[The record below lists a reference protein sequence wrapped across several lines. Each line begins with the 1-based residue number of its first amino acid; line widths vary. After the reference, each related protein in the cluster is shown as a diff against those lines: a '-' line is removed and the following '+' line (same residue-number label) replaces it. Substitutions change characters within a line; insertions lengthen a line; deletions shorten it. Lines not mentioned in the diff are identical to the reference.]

1 MEHVD
6 LALFVLRVAVGVT
19 MALHGWN
26 KVRNGIAGT
35 AKWFDSMGMKPGVLN
50 AWLAAGTEIGGGVLL
65 AVGLLTPFAG
75 ASIVGLMVVAGWTSH
90 RDKGFFVFRPGQG
103 WEYVFVLAVV
113 GFAVGAI
120 GAGQWSLDAAFGIV
134 EDGYVDGWWGALV
147 AGVLGVGG
155 GIAQMAVFYRPP
167 AKA

>member
-6 LALFVLRVAVGVT
+6 LALLVLRLALGVT

-35 AKWFDSMGMKPGVLN
+35 AGWFDSMGMKPGRLN
-50 AWLAAGTEIGGGVLL
+50 AWLAALTEIVGGL
-65 AVGLLTPFAG
+65 AFAAGLLTPLA
-75 ASIVGLMVVAGWTSH
+75 AAAMVGLMVVAGWTAH

-103 WEYVFVLAVV
+103 WEYVFVLAVAS
-113 GFAVGAI
+113 FAVGAI
-120 GAGQWSLDAAFGIV
+120 GAGAWSLDAVIGV
-134 EDGYVDGWWGALV
+134 GDDGYVEGWWGAAV
-147 AGVLGVGG
+147 AAGVGVGG
-155 GIAQMAVFYRPP
+155 GVLQMAVFYRPP